1 MAQAILILS
10 TLNHLKTKNLLLVP
24 SFLENDPDGSFR
36 NFEKTAEHF

>member
-10 TLNHLKTKNLLLVP
+10 TLNHLKNLLLVP